1 MTSKKKLKVLVIRFS
16 SIGDIVLCSPVFR
29 CLKKIPGKDVEVQLI
44 TKKAFVSFTQ
54 NYPGLDKVIP
64 LEEDLNNLIQKLKTE
79 NYDFILDLHNNLRS
93 LRVKTALGK
102 PSRAFK
108 KLNIQKWLL
117 TNLKINKMPDIHI
130 VDRLMEAAR
139 PLGILNDGKG
149 LDYYIPDNE
158 KVIIED
164 LGEPFSDGYVGFVIG
179 GTYATKRL
187 PAEKIIDICIKLK
200 KPVILLGGPEDQKTG
215 DDIVNAVG
223 ENVINACGKYSLN
236 QSASLV
242 EQADAIISHDTGLM
256 HIAAAFQKPI
266 ASVWGN
272 TVPELGMYPYYPADF
287 LPSGHRIFEIK
298 DLYCRPCSK
307 IGYDKCP
314 KKHFRCMNDLSTESI
329 AGWVNQWSQ

>member
-29 CLKKIPGKDVEVQLI
+29 CLKKIPDKEIEVHLI

-54 NYPGLDKVIP
+54 NYPGLDEVIP
-64 LEEDLNNLIQKLKTE
+64 LEKDFKNLIKRLKTE

-117 TNLKINKMPDIHI
+117 TNLKINKMPDVHI

-139 PLGILNDGKG
+139 PLGIVNDGKG

-158 KVIIED
+158 KVNIED
-164 LGEPFSDGYVGFVIG
+164 IGEAFLDGYVGFVIG

-187 PAEKIIDICIKLK
+187 PTEKIIDICIKLK
-200 KPVILLGGPEDQKTG
+200 KPVVLLGGPEDQKTG

-223 ENVINACGKYSLN
+223 EKVKNACGKYSLN

-272 TVPELGMYPYYPADF
+272 TAPELGMYPYFPDDF
-287 LPSGHRIFEIK
+287 PSSGHRIFEIK

-314 KKHFRCMNDLSTESI
+314 KKHFRCMNEISTDSV
-329 AGWVNQWSQ
+329 AGWVNQWDQ